1 MFTVSNIISRVQREK
16 QSVKIMEKYVF
27 CEKTK
32 IHRVLISTLKEKKK
46 SAAVYHL
53 HKTPKERNIC
63 PYIENNKPKDSG
75 GNEPSRSLLAAVRTA
90 RKGQTIR
97 LFIN

>member
-32 IHRVLISTLKEKKK
+32 IHRVLISTLKEKKNQLPSIIYIK
-46 SAAVYHL
+46 LQKKRTFVHTL
-53 HKTPKERNIC
+53 KTTNQ
-63 PYIENNKPKDSG
+63 
-75 GNEPSRSLLAAVRTA
+75 RTA
-90 RKGQTIR
+90 VAMNQAGHCWLQ
-97 LFIN
+97 